1 VTTTAPPRP
10 AAPATPPS
18 PPSPGRR
25 VLTRLLRW
33 WRQLTAMR
41 TALILQFLLALAA
54 IPGSLLP
61 QRSLSQNK
69 VNRYFTDHA
78 TLAPWLD
85 RLFLFD
91 VFRSPWF
98 AAIYLLLFIS
108 LIGCVVPRAIEHGR
122 TLFAPPPPAPRHL
135 LRLPENTE
143 LSTALAGPAALD
155 VVEEELRVRRF
166 RVVRREGRA
175 HSAGPSGSPA
185 EELSAEKGYLRETG
199 NVLFHLSLLALLL
212 GLAGG
217 KLWGYEGSILVTEGQ
232 GFCNSFQQ
240 YDTYSAGP
248 LVNSGN
254 LSPLCV
260 DLRNFK
266 ATYEQNLTASSYT
279 ADIGY
284 QLDNARTV
292 DTTIGVNHPLRIDGD
307 RLYVTGHGYSPEFT
321 ITRPNGTTFTDLS
334 APFLPADQ
342 STMAS
347 QGVLK
352 VPDLGPGATDQLAI
366 EGFFAPT
373 GAVQGGILT
382 SVDPRPLD
390 PQVAIVVYTG
400 YLGLDSGLPQSVYSL
415 DQTQIDRG
423 LLTKQGRAN
432 LAVGESLTLPDRTVV
447 TFSGYRE
454 FASLQLSH
462 DPGQVWVLG
471 AAMAVLAG
479 LLGMLL
485 VRRERVFA
493 RVGPG
498 SAGGGTV
505 LSIGSLT
512 RGSADTGP
520 RFTALTEQVRT
531 ALATRAGHAPATTNS
546 PRPPAEEA
554 PPL

>member
-1 VTTTAPPRP
+1 
-10 AAPATPPS
+10 
-18 PPSPGRR
+18 
-25 VLTRLLRW
+25 VLNRLLRW

-41 TALILQFLLALAA
+41 TALVLLFLLALAS

-61 QRSLSQNK
+61 QRSLSQNN
-69 VNRYFTDHA
+69 VNQYFIDHP
-78 TLAPWLD
+78 TLAPWVD
-85 RLFLFD
+85 RLYLFD
-91 VFRSPWF
+91 VFSSPWF

-122 TLFAPPPPAPRHL
+122 ALVAPPPSAPRHL

-143 LSTALAGPAALD
+143 LRTALAGPAALD

-166 RVVRREGRA
+166 RVVRREGR
-175 HSAGPSGSPA
+175 SGP
-185 EELSAEKGYLRETG
+185 ELSAEKGYLRETG

-217 KLWGYEGSILVTEGQ
+217 KMWGYEGSILVTEGQ

-248 LVNSGN
+248 LVDSGD
-254 LSPLCV
+254 LTPLCV
-260 DLRNFK
+260 DLDDFQAR
-266 ATYEQNLTASSYT
+266 YEENLTASSYT
-279 ADIGY
+279 ADISYG
-284 QLDNARTV
+284 LDGADPA
-292 DTTIGVNHPLRIDGD
+292 DTTIGVNHPLRIEGD
-307 RLYVTGHGYSPEFT
+307 RVYVTGHGYSPEFS
-321 ITRPNGTTFTDLS
+321 ITRPDGTTFSDLS

-352 VPDLGPGATDQLAI
+352 VPDLGAGDTGQLAI

-373 GAVQGGILT
+373 GVLQGGVLT

-390 PQVAIVVYTG
+390 PQVAVVVYTG

-423 LLTKQGRAN
+423 LLTEQGRAN
-432 LAVGESLTLPDRTVV
+432 LAVGESTTLPDGTVV
-447 TFSGYRE
+447 TFSGYQE
-454 FASLQLSH
+454 FAALQLSH
-462 DPGQVWVLG
+462 DPGQLWVLF
-471 AAMAVLAG
+471 AAISVLAG

-498 SAGGGTV
+498 ADGGGTV

-520 RFTALTEQVRT
+520 RFTALTDQVRT
-531 ALATRAGHAPATTNS
+531 ALAARADRSSAPDAAAPS
-546 PRPPAEEA
+546 VHGPAPEKEI
-554 PPL
+554 PSS

>member
-1 VTTTAPPRP
+1 VA
-10 AAPATPPS
+10 
-18 PPSPGRR
+18 G
-25 VLTRLLRW
+25 RLLRW

-41 TALILQFLLALAA
+41 TALVLLFLLAVAA

-61 QRSLSQNK
+61 QRSLSQNN
-69 VNRYFTDHA
+69 VTQYFTDHP
-78 TLAPWLD
+78 TLARWLD
-85 RLFLFD
+85 RLYLFD
-91 VFRSPWF
+91 VFSSPWF

-122 TLFAPPPPAPRHL
+122 VLFSAPPPAPRHL
-135 LRLPENTE
+135 HRLPENTE
-143 LSTALAGPAALD
+143 LPSPLAGPAALD

-166 RVVRREGRA
+166 RVVRREGR
-175 HSAGPSGSPA
+175 SGP
-185 EELSAEKGYLRETG
+185 EVSAEKGYLRETG

-248 LVNSGN
+248 LVDSGD

-260 DLRNFK
+260 DLEDFQ
-266 ATYEQNLTASSYT
+266 AQYEDDLTAASYT

-284 QLDNARTV
+284 ELGDRDAV
-292 DTTIGVNHPLRIDGD
+292 ETTIGVNDPLRIDGE
-307 RLYVTGHGYSPEFT
+307 RVYVTGHGYSPEFS
-321 ITRPNGTTFTDLS
+321 ITLPDGTTFTDLS

-342 STMAS
+342 GTMAS

-352 VPDLGPGATDQLAI
+352 VPDLGAGATDQLAI

-373 GAVQGGILT
+373 GALQGGVLT

-390 PQVAIVVYTG
+390 PQVAVVVYTG

-423 LLTKQGRAN
+423 LLTEQARAN
-432 LAVGESLTLPDRTVV
+432 LAVGESTTLPDGTVV
-447 TFSGYRE
+447 TFSGVQE
-454 FASLQLSH
+454 FAALQLSH
-462 DPGQVWVLG
+462 DPGQLWVLG
-471 AAMAVLAG
+471 AAMAVLLG
-479 LLGMLL
+479 LVGMLL

-493 RVGPG
+493 RVGPTPD
-498 SAGGGTV
+498 GGGTV

-520 RFTALTEQVRT
+520 RFTALTDDLRA
-531 ALATRAGHAPATTNS
+531 ALAARAPAAS
-546 PRPPAEEA
+546 AAPAHEEA
-554 PPL
+554 PPS